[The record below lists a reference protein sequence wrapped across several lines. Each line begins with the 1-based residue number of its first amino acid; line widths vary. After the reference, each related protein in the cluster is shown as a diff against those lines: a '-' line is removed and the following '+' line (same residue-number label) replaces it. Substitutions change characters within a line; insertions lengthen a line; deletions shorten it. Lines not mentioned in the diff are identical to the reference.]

1 MYLTKNP
8 TQNVTNVRKIIH
20 KGASFNKVR
29 INNLSTDVVDDPL
42 HLPGCFLTLGGLHI
56 GGLPPTRRGV
66 AAASLVDAETSLRVQ
81 NCVWG
86 GRNSGGDRWGASL

>member
-1 MYLTKNP
+1 MYLTK
-8 TQNVTNVRKIIH
+8 TLRINVTNVQ
-20 KGASFNKVR
+20 NTYTKVHLQQGEE

-56 GGLPPTRRGV
+56 GGLPRGV

-86 GRNSGGDRWGASL
+86 GRNSGGDRWGASS